1 MELLFPKAT
10 TERNT
15 MKKTILAVLAM
26 GTLSCALFSQQA
38 QAVPITGTI
47 QLGGGVQFDSSSL
60 NMAHQVTVWFDTFGN
75 PGHSTVQPGNTGTFA
90 SILPGTQAT
99 MAQPWIF
106 NPSTPTPH
114 LWSVAG
120 FTFDLMSSTI
130 MHQTATFL
138 DVLGHGTVS
147 GNGFDA
153 TPMDW
158 AFTTQNAGGQPHMV
172 FSFSANGSSG
182 PGVPDGGATVMLLG
196 AALGA
201 LGMARR
207 FLKS

>member
-1 MELLFPKAT
+1 MLSFKAT
-10 TERNT
+10 TEAKHT

-26 GTLSCALFSQQA
+26 GALSCALFSQQA

-47 QLGGGVQFDSSSL
+47 QLGGAVQFDSSSL
-60 NMAHQVTVWFDTFGN
+60 NMAHRVNVWFDTFGN

>member
-1 MELLFPKAT
+1 
-10 TERNT
+10 

-26 GTLSCALFSQQA
+26 GALSCALFSQQA

-47 QLGGGVQFDSSSL
+47 QLGGAVQFDSSSL
-60 NMAHQVTVWFDTFGN
+60 NMAHRVNVWFDTFGN

-90 SILPGTQAT
+90 MILPGTQVT

-106 NPSTPTPH
+106 NPSTPTPG

-120 FTFDLMSSTI
+120 FTFNLMSSTVVS
-130 MHQTATFL
+130 QSATFL
-138 DVLGHGTVS
+138 SIEGHGIET
-147 GNGFDA
+147 GPAGFDA
-153 TPMDW
+153 TPMTW
-158 AFTTQNAGGQPHMV
+158 AFTTQNAGGHSHMV

-182 PGVPDGGATVMLLG
+182 TGVPDGGATVMLLG